1 MFSLP
6 VFADNVSNIKVFASG
21 EELSVQVIGTANFVE
36 AETPYTLYYA
46 KAPFG
51 TTQITVSLESGWFVP
66 ETCFGGT
73 VEDNSVSLESA
84 VDNDVL
90 TETIEGMSSDGL
102 ISITDDSP
110 IVSSDVVSDFVY
122 FSNEEFEG
130 APLDI
135 LLIQVSTVNN
145 GGNVLD
151 DTQKAPLSTLLD
163 TVKDG

>member
-6 VFADNVSNIKVFASG
+6 VFADNMSNIKVFASG

-73 VEDNSVSLESA
+73 VEDDSVSLENA
-84 VDNDVL
+84 VENDALAEV
-90 TETIEGMSSDGL
+90 IEGMSGDGL
-102 ISITDDSP
+102 INITDASL
-110 IVSSDVVSDFVY
+110 IASSDVISDLIY

-135 LLIQVSTVNN
+135 LLIQVSTVNS

-151 DTQKAPLSTLLD
+151 DTKKAPPF
-163 TVKDG
+163 